1 MSEFVFKNILIAV
14 DENPDAQKAFHYAV
28 ERARIDG
35 SQLTIVSIFEIDKLN
50 VYQSMDKNYIKAQRN
65 TLKENLEKYRFYAA
79 DQGVTTVHLIAGE
92 GDPGD
97 VLLKQLLP
105 GSEYDLLVIG
115 SSDEKKLFSGYFGSH
130 AAHIVKHAPISVM
143 VVR

>member
-1 MSEFVFKNILIAV
+1 MSEFIFKSILIAV

-28 ERARIDG
+28 ERARIDS

-50 VYQSMDKNYIKAQRN
+50 VYQSMDKDYIKAQRN
-65 TLKENLEKYRFYAA
+65 ILKEHLEKYRLYAEKH
-79 DQGVTTVHLIAGE
+79 GVTNVELIAGE

-97 VLLKQLLP
+97 VILKQLLP
-105 GSEYDLLVIG
+105 QGDYDLLVIG